1 MTILPCQLYH
11 LLVIK
16 RLINVSVHPSIHGAT
31 SVTFASMWVAHSY
44 LPHAISSY
52 HSLTLLINTYLGPV
66 KWPAQFSSLF
76 SGVHKR
82 MCFYST
88 NPNYRASGLSIAYV
102 LLCFLQR
109 ALLGS

>member
-1 MTILPCQLYH
+1 MTILLCQLYH

-16 RLINVSVHPSIHGAT
+16 PLINVSVHPSTHGAT
-31 SVTFASMWVAHSY
+31 SNTFGSMWVAHSY
-44 LPHAISSY
+44 LPHAIGSY
-52 HSLTLLINTYLGPV
+52 HSLILINTYLGPV

-76 SGVHKR
+76 SGVRKR
-82 MCFYST
+82 MCVYNT
-88 NPNYRASGLSIAYV
+88 NPDYRASGLSIAYV